1 MAMPKQSLRER
12 FQALNETSSRH
23 ASQLAAEK
31 TKVRIWGIVV
41 SPGLTFLR
49 VYFWQGAWR
58 RGLAGFHDALFAA
71 YEVFVGTVKVWELQ
85 QDHKS
90 S

>member
-1 MAMPKQSLRER
+1 MSEQSLRER
-12 FQALNETSSRH
+12 FQALNEASSRQ

-31 TKVRIWGIVV
+31 TKVGMWGIVV

-49 VYFWQGAWR
+49 VYFWQGEWR
-58 RGLAGFHDALFAA
+58 RGLTGLNDALFAA
-71 YEVFVGTVKVWELQ
+71 YEVFVRVLKVWELQ